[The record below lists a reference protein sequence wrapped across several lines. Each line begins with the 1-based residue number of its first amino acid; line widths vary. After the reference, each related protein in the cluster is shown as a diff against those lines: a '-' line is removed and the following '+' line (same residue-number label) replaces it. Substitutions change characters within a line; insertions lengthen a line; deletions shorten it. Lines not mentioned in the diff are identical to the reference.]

1 MRFSE
6 FIKSPSFVIAAV
18 FILAALAASK
28 VPSPWREGPLL
39 TVKPALPDAIVHH
52 VPLVQWPE
60 PVQDTSDFRFDLG
73 LEPSPDDPSFDDA
86 VTPGVAPTIEQDSD
100 AEQPSKAEDTHTS
113 KHPRSDTDARSG
125 TTEGESAEADTAETD
140 VAEADTAEPP
150 TALPDASS
158 KAEEAEHAASSKKKG
173 AAAADAPKA
182 PDPAEVT
189 APPKPK
195 ASQKAQRPLFAY
207 ERMLARFYAPSSDE
221 PIARLRPATH
231 NKKPVKRVD
240 PRDKK
245 LLDSLKTLQSNLQSS
260 GDFLH
265 IPCVDPDTKTTK
277 DAKGC
282 TQRALDNFYASL
294 RDRAFGKAGHTR
306 WMQYGDSLVIGDTM
320 TGELRRL
327 FQQQFGDGGHGWV
340 YIGHP
345 LRPVRAENIRVY
357 PNDAWYIRTIVRH
370 SETGGDLFGLGGAEF
385 RPTDDSNLLL
395 SGTREKGLGDTLER
409 FSLYYFAPPGVDSAS
424 FHLTIN
430 GKTHTENLV
439 AIPGSSNVHTFEVPP
454 GNHRIQLSSFSP
466 RVRYYGLVSE
476 TSGPGVVI
484 DNLGLVS
491 ARQEHL
497 LKLNAEQWHD
507 QLALRDPD
515 VVAFFYGV
523 NAASSNRSRSSARSQ
538 KYIEDYT
545 EVLRR
550 ATHNAPNRDCIVLS
564 LLTRGIREGS
574 KIYPTGAVEVLNKTQ
589 KEAALSSG
597 CAFFDTTGV
606 MGGPDGTQAW
616 ANHRPP
622 LLGAD
627 LSHPTRP
634 GYHRLARQLYT
645 NLMDGFIDYMERR
658 VTRGGD
664 EQ

>member
-1 MRFSE
+1 MRFFE
-6 FIKSPSFVIAAV
+6 FIKSRSFAIAAV

-28 VPSPWREGPLL
+28 ISSPWREGPLL
-39 TVKPALPDAIVHH
+39 TLKPALPQAIVHH

-73 LEPSPDDPSFDDA
+73 IEPSPDDSSTRE
-86 VTPGVAPTIEQDSD
+86 VTPEDRHD
-100 AEQPSKAEDTHTS
+100 A
-113 KHPRSDTDARSG
+113 
-125 TTEGESAEADTAETD
+125 SAE
-140 VAEADTAEPP
+140 VP
-150 TALPDASS
+150 S
-158 KAEEAEHAASSKKKG
+158 KAEEAQPSTPRRAD
-173 AAAADAPKA
+173 DAPSDTA
-182 PDPAEVT
+182 ETETAEVDADT
-189 APPKPK
+189 AAPPKPPTDLPDAPSK
-195 ASQKAQRPLFAY
+195 AEGVEPAASARAQKPDAVNAQKSRDSDEAVAPSAPQEPQKAKRPPLPY
-207 ERMLARFYAPSSDE
+207 ERMLARIYSPSADE
-221 PIARLRPATH
+221 PMARLRPPAPD
-231 NKKPVKRVD
+231 KKAVKRVD

-245 LLDSLKTLQSNLQSS
+245 LLESLKKLRSNLPSS
-260 GDFLH
+260 GDFLS
-265 IPCVDPDTKTTK
+265 IPCVDPD
-277 DAKGC
+277 AKPTEAPNAC

-327 FQQQFGDGGHGWV
+327 FQQQFGDGGHGWI

-370 SETGGDLFGLGGAEF
+370 SESGGDLFGLGGAEF
-385 RPTDDSNLLL
+385 RPTDDANLLL

-409 FSLYYFAPPGVDSAS
+409 FALYYFAPPGVESAS
-424 FHLTIN
+424 FHLTVN

-439 AIPGSSNVHTFEVPP
+439 AEPGSSNVHTFDVPP

-507 QLALRDPD
+507 QLALREPD

-523 NAASSNRSRSSARSQ
+523 NAASSNRSRSSARSEQ
-538 KYIEDYT
+538 YIKDYS
-545 EVLRR
+545 EVIRR
-550 ATHNAPNRDCIVLS
+550 AMHNAPNRDCVVLS
-564 LLTRGIREGS
+564 LLTRGVREGN
-574 KIYPTGAVEVLNKTQ
+574 KIHPTGAVEVLNKIQ
-589 KEAALSSG
+589 KKTAISSG

-616 ANHRPP
+616 VNHRPP

-645 NLMDGFIDYMERR
+645 NLIDGFIDYMERR
-658 VTRGGD
+658 MTRGGD